1 MEKSDKYV
9 EKNWKL
15 YKMNLV
21 IDKTAMDIHHILGQK
36 YRDKYNVYVPENK
49 IKIPRWEHVD
59 YNNFVREKQNPR
71 EAMQKLYEMCKQVL
85 SHWVREVFET
95 VLYKTDDDLFYIPE
109 VIKWK
114 KKKNGTKKA
123 TTEKNAD
130 TDWQSNDAEP
140 VCSKPCVD

>member
-21 IDKTAMDIHHILGQK
+21 IDKTATDIHHILGQK
-36 YRDKYNVYVPENK
+36 YRNQYNVYVPENK
-49 IKIPRWEHVD
+49 IVIPRWKHVD

-71 EAMQKLYEMCKQVL
+71 EAMQQLYEMCKQVL
-85 SHWVREVFET
+85 SIWVRDIFET

-109 VIKWK
+109 VLKWK
-114 KKKNGTKKA
+114 KRKEKTQKQMKK
-123 TTEKNAD
+123 ESAD
-130 TDWQSNDAEP
+130 TD
-140 VCSKPCVD
+140 SK

>member
-21 IDKTAMDIHHILGQK
+21 IDKTATDIHHILGQK
-36 YRDKYNVYVPENK
+36 YRNQYNVYVPENK
-49 IKIPRWEHVD
+49 IVIPRWKHVD

-71 EAMQKLYEMCKQVL
+71 EAMQQLYEMCKQVL
-85 SHWVREVFET
+85 SIWVRDIFET

-109 VIKWK
+109 VLKWK
-114 KKKNGTKKA
+114 KHKEKTQKQMKK
-123 TTEKNAD
+123 ESAD
-130 TDWQSNDAEP
+130 TD
-140 VCSKPCVD
+140 SK

>member
-1 MEKSDKYV
+1 MEKNDKYV

-21 IDKTAMDIHHILGQK
+21 IDKTATDIHHILGQK
-36 YRDKYNVYVPENK
+36 YRNQYNVYVPENK
-49 IKIPRWEHVD
+49 IVIPRWRHID

-71 EAMQKLYEMCKQVL
+71 EAMQQLYEMCKQVL
-85 SHWVREVFET
+85 SIWVRDVFET

-114 KKKNGTKKA
+114 KHKEKTQKQEKK
-123 TTEKNAD
+123 ESAD
-130 TDWQSNDAEP
+130 TD
-140 VCSKPCVD
+140 SK